1 MRSAL
6 YLAALVAVRH
16 NPPLKAVYQHLLDQ
30 GKEKK
35 VALIAC
41 ARKLLTCLNA
51 MLKSPPHG
59 KTNSSPLAIRQPENP
74 FCSFL
79 DFQDNRCPL
88 NPALSTLCYI

>member
-51 MLKSPPHG
+51 MLKSRTPW
-59 KTNSSPLAIRQPENP
+59 
-74 FCSFL
+74 
-79 DFQDNRCPL
+79 QDELVTARYT
-88 NPALSTLCYI
+88 PA